1 MSVTHA
7 AYLPE
12 EEPLNFDTES
22 LPEARDRD
30 ELSSCPS
37 TVVASPAASI
47 KLDASPPAKDIVTPL
62 PMGRFAILLML
73 NAVFPL
79 SFEVIYPFVNAMIVE
94 IGVTNDPERVGFYSG
109 LVESIFSLMGFI
121 MILPCGYLSDRFGR
135 KPVILLGFAGL
146 AVSMTSFG
154 LSKTLAGMIA
164 SRCIGGGLGA
174 SWAAIKVMTGEMT
187 DRSNQDLAFS
197 LLQMTYRLGQIAG
210 LPLGGLLAH
219 PEQRFS
225 WFRTAFWAEYPYL
238 LPCLVG
244 SAFAIFSVIPGFI
257 YIEETLPSKRRQR
270 KKINKRATSY
280 GSTDS
285 SVSTTSTLVDSREQS
300 VCAQEPIDIEGVE
313 KVVKPQPSWRSVMT
327 PAIWSLLF
335 NNALMCFASEMVFS
349 IFPLFAYTPIASG
362 GLGMSE
368 AKIGSEMAVR
378 SIVQV
383 TLMLGYSKLI
393 RKIGKLRIYQLA
405 MVAWIITILCFPV
418 LNWAVRAHSL
428 GAESMLFEGCLFAFY
443 VIWSIGGFCWVASAS
458 LVNDVAPSAEALSL
472 TTGISQMTL
481 VFPQAVSPALGN
493 SLFAAS
499 VHQDILGGHLVWIVM
514 LAMTTFGWAHSLTLT
529 TSTHDWRENLNDDD
543 DE

>member
-109 LVESIFSLMGFI
+109 LVL
-121 MILPCGYLSDRFGR
+121 
-135 KPVILLGFAGL
+135 
-146 AVSMTSFG
+146 
-154 LSKTLAGMIA
+154 
-164 SRCIGGGLGA
+164 
-174 SWAAIKVMTGEMT
+174 AAIKVMTGEMT

-514 LAMTTFGWAHSLTLT
+514 LAMITTATFGWAHSLTLT